1 VTNDVFGFSTELPEL
16 FYAFIAGLVAGVL
29 AIAVLPRL
37 ERALDIT
44 TDVRLMELSSPN
56 TPILRQMMNDAP
68 GTYHASILLANW
80 CETAAEAIGANPLLA
95 RVGAYYHDIGKLEK
109 PFYFVENQ
117 FGAANP
123 HDRLEPALSAR
134 IIARHTKD
142 GYRLAKQLGLPDKV
156 CEMTRMHHGTTLM
169 RFFYHKAR
177 EQARNA
183 DEVDAGLFRHVGVKP
198 RFREAAILM
207 IADSVEAAARTMTEP
222 SPAQV
227 EQLVDSIIQQRL
239 DDGQFDECPITLNDL
254 RLIKETLVRILT
266 GMFHKRI
273 EYPQEPTEEERHR

>member
-1 VTNDVFGFSTELPEL
+1 M
-16 FYAFIAGLVAGVL
+16 
-29 AIAVLPRL
+29 RL
-37 ERALDIT
+37 L
-44 TDVRLMELSSPN
+44 ELSSPN
-56 TPILRQMMNDAP
+56 TPILRQMMSDAP
-68 GTYHASILLANW
+68 GTYHSSILLANW

-117 FGAANP
+117 FGGGNP
-123 HDRLEPALSAR
+123 HDRLEPVLSAR

-142 GYRLAKQLGLPDKV
+142 GYRLAKQLGLPDRV
-156 CEMTRMHHGTTLM
+156 CDMTRMHHGTTLI

-177 EQARNA
+177 EQAGNPDA
-183 DEVDAGLFRHVGVKP
+183 VDISLFRHVGVKP
-198 RFREAAILM
+198 RFKEAAILM
-207 IADSVEAAARTMTEP
+207 VADSVEAAARTMTDP
-222 SPAQV
+222 SPSKV

-254 RLIKETLVRILT
+254 RLIKDTLVRILN

-273 EYPQEPTEEERHR
+273 EYPQEPTEQEQRPSADRHGR